1 MAEVNLRI
9 TADAGVARKE
19 VAGFRQEYLQ
29 MVQAVARPLGQVKT
43 FRELES
49 SLEQTGQKLRD
60 ARDRVR
66 ELGTALAGAEQPTKA
81 LAAEYRQA
89 AAELR
94 RLELQEQSQIGRLG
108 VMRREL
114 QAAGVDTRNLAQEQ
128 RRLQTELSQ
137 ALTKGRNDAA
147 VTSMRQH
154 AASLQQAAI
163 AQRSLALEQA
173 KNNLG
178 VTQSRAAASSIEQ
191 LRRQYEL
198 LRTTGTLTSKE
209 LAIAQQTLAQ
219 KIQEA
224 RRSMAGLAAEQTRAK
239 AGTGAVGAGLAG
251 LGGTY
256 ASMSTVRSYAAL
268 TDASKQMEAQ
278 LKLATNSQ
286 QEFNQAQ
293 KELFAIAQNTT
304 SPLEEVVTVYARL
317 APALDDIGRK
327 NDAIAVVDA
336 LTKALKISGATSAE
350 TASVLLQ
357 FSQAMGSG
365 VLRGEE
371 FNAIAEAAPPLMRAL
386 AQGLGVSTGALRGM
400 AAEGQL
406 TAEVITDL
414 TVKALPGLT
423 AAAQQLPDTV
433 DGALTRLRND
443 VLKAFGEGDTSGLI
457 DAITKLRALLTDPAT
472 VQGLT
477 DLAAGM
483 ANLAGYTVKAA
494 SEFSAFAK
502 ELAYVAAV
510 ASGDIDELQ
519 KLEKTLAGVKAARD
533 GGNFIGRPTA
543 TLFMTKKQLDDWVKE
558 LEGKIEAIQAKIAG
572 MSVDAYRKM
581 QEGVRQEVENQK
593 AATEEQSRT
602 EEQRYKLFSKY
613 VGDLKTKQ
621 AEAVKNAEDALSKQV
636 AAERKA
642 TQDLD
647 AAKQEQLATQERYNT
662 ALANLQGNGEASY
675 SAASALKVKASQAL
689 ASGDVQSAKANAQ
702 AALNMLEAL
711 ADAGENTF
719 GFEGFIKALQRIEQ
733 AADQIEVDKA
743 KKALDEV
750 KKKSADLK
758 KLLDSLKETTIS
770 VKMDD
775 AALNTVRQQI
785 IDLSKLAG
793 NPISIVNT
801 VARPDAGTPGASS
814 DGSSPSVKANV
825 GVTVPA
831 DAAEKARQE
840 ASNIAAQMEQEL
852 QVEPTVA
859 PPKFY
864 QDGNSFSQFPPLA
877 VTPELDQAAAAQ
889 AQQQVESLAQTLR
902 QQLTI
907 PITPTGGGTAPKY
920 YQDGNS
926 FSQFPPDGYA
936 TGGMVAGP
944 GTGTS
949 DSILA
954 RLSNG
959 EFVMKA
965 AAVRH
970 YGPDLLRR
978 LNSLRL
984 PKFATGGLVGSRLEP
999 SIPSMSPALR
1009 SAVAPAS
1016 QSLGTVNLTIDGQR
1030 LPPLK
1035 AEQESMAEIMR
1046 RTAAKFGRTHR

>member
-19 VAGFRQEYLQ
+19 VAGFRKEYLQ
-29 MVQAVARPLGQVKT
+29 MVQAVTRPLGQVNA
-43 FRELES
+43 FRELEGT
-49 SLEQTGQKLRD
+49 LKQT
-60 ARDRVR
+60 A
-66 ELGTALAGAEQPTKA
+66 T
-81 LAAEYRQA
+81 
-89 AAELR
+89 
-94 RLELQEQSQIGRLG
+94 
-108 VMRREL
+108 
-114 QAAGVDTRNLAQEQ
+114 
-128 RRLQTELSQ
+128 
-137 ALTKGRNDAA
+137 
-147 VTSMRQH
+147 
-154 AASLQQAAI
+154 
-163 AQRSLALEQA
+163 AQRNLALEQA

-191 LRRQYEL
+191 LRHQYEL
-198 LRTTGTLTSKE
+198 LRASGTLTSKE
-209 LAIAQQTLAQ
+209 LIVAQQTLTR

-224 RRSMAGLAAEQTRAK
+224 RRSMAELAGEQARIKPGA
-239 AGTGAVGAGLAG
+239 GAVGTGLAG

-256 ASMSTVRSYAAL
+256 ASMSMVRSYAAL
-268 TDASKQMEAQ
+268 TDASKQMDAQ
-278 LKLATNSQ
+278 LKLATSSQ

-336 LTKALKISGATSAE
+336 LTKALKINGATSAE

-365 VLRGEE
+365 VLNGGE

-406 TAEVITDL
+406 TTEVITDL

-510 ASGDIDELQ
+510 ASGDVDELQ

-533 GGNFIGRPTA
+533 GGSFIGRPTA

-558 LEGKIEAIQAKIAG
+558 LESKIEAIQAKIAG
-572 MSVDAYRKM
+572 ISVEAYRKM
-581 QEGVRQEVENQK
+581 QEGVRQEVEHQK
-593 AATEEQSRT
+593 SATEEQSRT

-621 AEAVKNAEDALSKQV
+621 AEAVKNAEEALSKQV

-642 TQDLD
+642 TQDLK

-689 ASGDVQSAKANAQ
+689 ASGDVESAKANAQ
-702 AALNMLEAL
+702 AALNMLQAL
-711 ADAGENTF
+711 ADEGENTF
-719 GFEGFIKALQRIEQ
+719 GFEGFIKALQRIEE
-733 AADQIEVDKA
+733 AADQIKVDKA
-743 KKALDEV
+743 EKALEQV
-750 KKKSADLK
+750 KEKSADLK

-775 AALNTVRQQI
+775 AALSAVRQQI

-793 NPISIVNT
+793 NPIAIVNT
-801 VARPDAGTPGASS
+801 VARPDAGTAGASS
-814 DGSSPSVKANV
+814 DGSSPSAQANV
-825 GVTVPA
+825 DVTVPA
-831 DAAEKARQE
+831 DAAEKAKQE

-864 QDGNSFSQFPPLA
+864 QDGNSFSQFPPMA
-877 VTPELDQAAAAQ
+877 VSLELDQAAAAQ

-907 PITPTGGGTAPKY
+907 PITPTGGGATPKY

-1009 SAVAPAS
+1009 SAVEPAS

-1035 AEQESMAEIMR
+1035 AEQESMAQIMR